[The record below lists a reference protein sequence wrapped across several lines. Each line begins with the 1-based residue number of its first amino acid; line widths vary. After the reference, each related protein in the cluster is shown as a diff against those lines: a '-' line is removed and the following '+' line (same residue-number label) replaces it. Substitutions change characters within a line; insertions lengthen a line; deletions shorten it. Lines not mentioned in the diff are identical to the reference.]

1 MSEILIGVFA
11 WQFTAQCVGNGL
23 SCISENSTLVK
34 KVYFP
39 KIILPLSS
47 TLSNMVYFV
56 LSLIVQF
63 ILIFLMVGK
72 AGISSWVFA
81 VPLLVAYH
89 TLFCFALALFLS
101 SLNVF
106 FRDLEHLVGVF
117 TTAWFFMSPAM
128 YSLNLVRDV
137 AETYNMPILAKLYM
151 LNPMAAIIT
160 GYRTLILTDT
170 HYPWTSFSVISW
182 VIPILFLAGAYLL
195 FRKLENYFADVY

>member
-1 MSEILIGVFA
+1 
-11 WQFTAQCVGNGL
+11 
-23 SCISENSTLVK
+23 
-34 KVYFP
+34 
-39 KIILPLSS
+39 
-47 TLSNMVYFV
+47 
-56 LSLIVQF
+56 
-63 ILIFLMVGK
+63 
-72 AGISSWVFA
+72 
-81 VPLLVAYH
+81 
-89 TLFCFALALFLS
+89 
-101 SLNVF
+101 
-106 FRDLEHLVGVF
+106 
-117 TTAWFFMSPAM
+117 M